1 MKIVI
6 NRCYGGFGLSP
17 QAIKRLVMKKSE
29 LVKKFPL
36 KAWEQ
41 DFRENPTDIG
51 DGFKVPSVWYT
62 GAIAK
67 GDTVYCIDE
76 TKRSH
81 PDLVSV
87 VEEMG
92 RDAWG
97 KYAKLKVVEI
107 PDGVDWEI
115 EEYDGVERIVE
126 KRRAWV

>member
-6 NRCYGGFGLSP
+6 NRCYGGFGLHHK
-17 QAIKRLVMKKSE
+17 AVKRLVMKGSE

-41 DFRENPTDIG
+41 DFRENPIDIG
-51 DGFKVPSVWYT
+51 DGFKVSSTWHT
-62 GAIAK
+62 GVIAK

-76 TKRSH
+76 TERSH

-97 KYAKLKVVEI
+97 EHAELKVVEI

-115 EEYDGVERIVE
+115 EEYNGVERVVE
-126 KRRAWV
+126 KHRVWT

>member
-6 NRCYGGFGLSP
+6 NRCYGGFGLSSK
-17 QAIKRLVMKKSE
+17 AVKRLVTKESE

-41 DFRENPTDIG
+41 DFRESSIDIG
-51 DGFKVPSVWYT
+51 DGFKSSTWCEDT
-62 GAIAK
+62 IAK
-67 GDTVYCIDE
+67 ENTVYRIDY

-81 PDLVSV
+81 PDLVSI

-97 KYAKLKVVEI
+97 KHAELKVVEI

-115 EEYDGVERIVE
+115 EEYDGMERIVE
-126 KRRAWV
+126 KRRVWV